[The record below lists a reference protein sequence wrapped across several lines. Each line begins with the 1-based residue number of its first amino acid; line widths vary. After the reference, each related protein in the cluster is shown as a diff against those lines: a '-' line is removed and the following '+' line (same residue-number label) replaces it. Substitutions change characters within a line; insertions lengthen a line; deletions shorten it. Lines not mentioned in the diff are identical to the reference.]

1 MFLCVPI
8 NVKKLDTDI
17 YVHVKEDGKK
27 NPQRENPLSVA
38 WERGYVFNMLIQK

>member
-1 MFLCVPI
+1 MFLCVLI

-27 NPQRENPLSVA
+27 KSSKRESIVSRLG
-38 WERGYVFNMLIQK
+38 ERIRI

>member
-27 NPQRENPLSVA
+27 ILKEEIHCQSLGREDTYLTC
-38 WERGYVFNMLIQK
+38 